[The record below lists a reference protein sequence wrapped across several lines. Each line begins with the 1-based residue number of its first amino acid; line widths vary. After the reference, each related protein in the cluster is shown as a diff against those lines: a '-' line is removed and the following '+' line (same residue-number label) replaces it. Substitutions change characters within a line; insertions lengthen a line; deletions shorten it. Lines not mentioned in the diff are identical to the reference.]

1 VCPVLLVI
9 VIAILGCGMYW
20 FKVYADSVEDD
31 SEGMVDP
38 GTRQPYGQW
47 VWTIVRGKSGD

>member
-1 VCPVLLVI
+1 MLLLI